1 MANRVPPTIAL
12 RCCPLF
18 ITAELACERVHIV
31 APVFGLRLIQ
41 RRMRNGNPLLL
52 QSSVL
57 RPAAKPGLFALTT
70 RLKQPPVT
78 AREGNA

>member
-31 APVFGLRLIQ
+31 AHVFGLRLISLISGGCG
-41 RRMRNGNPLLL
+41 MGIPFCCNP
-52 QSSVL
+52 V
-57 RPAAKPGLFALTT
+57 F
-70 RLKQPPVT
+70 
-78 AREGNA
+78 